1 MPDLPEVRDG
11 DRIRTTRTASLLL
24 DDRPDRRLTGPDV
37 VSWFGAMQGQD
48 LASVVWSVGLRA
60 GVSRTDVH
68 RALESG
74 ALVRTWPLRGTLHLV
89 TGQDAAWLVQH
100 FAARGLARGAAR
112 RRDLGLSEG
121 HEDRACAVLDEV
133 LADRR
138 VLTRSECVA
147 ELAAAGIPTDGQRA
161 YHLLRHTCQRGV
173 LCVGANRE
181 SEQTFAR
188 LVDVAPT
195 GPELDRAEALAR
207 LATRYV
213 RSHGP
218 VSAHDFAR
226 WADLS
231 VTDSR
236 SGLAA
241 AQGIVTQQI
250 GGRELFSDE
259 AHLDGASVHGPGAD
273 PLPAR
278 ALPGFDEF
286 VIGYRDRSAQL
297 DPELERTIV
306 PGGNGVFT
314 NTLVTAGRV
323 VGTWRRRELAG
334 RVELLAAP
342 ARAIRARERAALE
355 AALARY
361 AEFLGKTP
369 TIRWSPDLVPDRPG

>member
-11 DRIRTTRTASLLL
+11 ARIRTTRTASLLL
-24 DDRPDRRLTGPDV
+24 DDRPDRHLASPDV

-89 TGQDAAWLVQH
+89 TSRDAAWLVGH
-100 FAARGLARGAAR
+100 FATRALARAAAR
-112 RRDLGLSEG
+112 RRELGLSEADA
-121 HEDRACAVLDEV
+121 DRACSVLDEV

-147 ELAAAGIPTDGQRA
+147 ALAAAGIRTDGQRA

-173 LCVGANRE
+173 LCLGANRE

-188 LVDVAPT
+188 LVDVAPP
-195 GPELDRAEALAR
+195 GPEPDRAEALAL

-218 VSAHDFAR
+218 VSVHDLAR

-241 AQGIVTQQI
+241 ARGVVAQQI

-259 AHLDGASVHGPGAD
+259 AHLDGAADPGPGAD
-273 PLPAR
+273 PLPGR

-297 DPELERTIV
+297 DPDLERTIV

-314 NTLVTAGRV
+314 NTLVIQGRV

-342 ARAIRARERAALE
+342 LRAIGARDREALE
-355 AALARY
+355 AALAGY

-369 TIRWSPDLVPDRPG
+369 TIRWSPDRVAHQPG